1 MSSFDINNYSIES
14 KSLIFNKRNNKYSNN
29 KSGLIE
35 SIPKL
40 NFQQLFNSEKNPKI
54 QNKSRNY
61 QNTLDRALS
70 NSSNNNHL
78 NISNFQYD
86 EENKYDTDNNLSMKC
101 HNNIFDFYD
110 IDNFYNNS
118 TTLETKHLFS
128 NSNIVMNK
136 KNIINKTVRKKKILN
151 LKSFINDKKIR
162 SRNKYALDKFVNIL
176 NNLCEKHLRKVS
188 FKILKKYKED
198 ISLSVNNEDE
208 IKLKNF
214 EEKIIKSNNRNK
226 NEFNDIISPT
236 PIKSINNNNEYF
248 NNLCDSNSNSARNYF
263 YYIEQLS
270 ARYNREKEENFSTT
284 MRYRPTNFSF
294 VIKNFSNNKI
304 FDNVKEEFRLI
315 KKQCNTNKRNQIYLY
330 KKYYGDIEAINEE
343 DNESEEIKNNKGGKR
358 NKNNSFNKSVG
369 DFNHSNSFSCEDNL
383 DFPINKLVR
392 DMKLINDKRLQK
404 NTKSKTQ
411 VLKSASEDIPKSDIT
426 IPVNSFDN
434 IAEIGNIKKKN
445 KEMNLYSKNNK
456 NNINKDKIIIPNS
469 YNTIKQQGINVLNES
484 NNYFSESKKKQDEF
498 QKNEMIK
505 NNNDLNEDIIGKIVF
520 SLIIFLAFII
530 SFFAKNLK

>member
-14 KSLIFNKRNNKYSNN
+14 KSLIYNKRNIKYSNS

-304 FDNVKEEFRLI
+304 FDNVQEEFRLI

-343 DNESEEIKNNKGGKR
+343 DNESEEIKNNKNSKR

-426 IPVNSFDN
+426 IPVNSFDK
-434 IAEIGNIKKKN
+434 IAEIDNIKKKN

-469 YNTIKQQGINVLNES
+469 YNIIKQQGINVLNES

-498 QKNEMIK
+498 QKNEIIK